1 MSTFRLQQ
9 FSIEQNLSGMKICS
23 DSLLFGAMI
32 PVIGAQR
39 ILDIGT
45 GTGILALMQAQKTAS
60 VVSSSSAGI
69 TSIELTHAAAV
80 EAQHNFNASP
90 WQEKLSLLEQDI
102 QSYSKQYVQP
112 KYDLV
117 ICNPPFFD
125 RHTKTQS
132 TQNLRH
138 TARHTDSL
146 SYLDLCQSI
155 ERLIANDGNI
165 YLLLPSMAL
174 TEFYKIAVRCH
185 LLPIS
190 QINIAESKDHSAKV
204 CMVHLQGNKKQ
215 TLTALDENME
225 VKTSTIYKF
234 NSVNQH
240 SAEAKELLAPFLLRY
255 ANKDGYTRD

>member
-9 FSIEQNLSGMKICS
+9 FSIQQNLSGMKICS
-23 DSLLFGAMI
+23 DSLLFGAMV
-32 PVIGAQR
+32 PVAGAKR

-60 VVSSSSAGI
+60 VVSSSSAVI
-69 TSIELTHAAAV
+69 TAIELTHAAAV

-90 WQEKLSLLEQDI
+90 WQERLSLLEQDV
-102 QSYSKQYVQP
+102 QSYSKQDIQP
-112 KYDLV
+112 KYDLIV
-117 ICNPPFFD
+117 CNPPFFD
-125 RHTKTQS
+125 QHTKTQS
-132 TQNLRH
+132 TQELRH

-155 ERLIANDGNI
+155 ERLIIKGGNI

-174 TEFYKIAVRCH
+174 TEFYKIAVQCH
-185 LLPIS
+185 LLPIA

-204 CMVHLQGNKKQ
+204 SLVHLQAYKKESLP
-215 TLTALDENME
+215 TLDENIE
-225 VKTSTIYKF
+225 VKKSTIYKF
-234 NSVNQH
+234 NAVNQH
-240 SAEAKELLAPFLLRY
+240 SAEAKELLVPFLLRY